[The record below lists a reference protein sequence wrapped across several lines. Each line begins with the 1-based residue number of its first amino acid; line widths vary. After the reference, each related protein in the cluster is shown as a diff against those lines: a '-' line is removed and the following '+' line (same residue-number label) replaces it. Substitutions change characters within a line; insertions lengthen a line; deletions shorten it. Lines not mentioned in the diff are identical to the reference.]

1 MYSTATASAAPSA
14 ATTTTD
20 RVSLQIERLD
30 DPRVEAYRHVADPA
44 WLAARGLFVAE
55 GRLVVER
62 LLRLP
67 EYEIVSVL
75 LTPTAHAALAPSLP
89 PSTPV
94 LIASP
99 AVVEQV
105 TGVDFHR
112 GCLALARRPEQRGI
126 DAIAGARSLVVLEG
140 VGNPDNIGGIF
151 RSAAAFGVEAVGLD
165 PACGDPLYRKAIRT
179 SMAATLRVPSA
190 VVTPWPDALGRLK
203 DAGFTIAALSP
214 SGDTSID
221 ALADLAGGG
230 RRLAL
235 MAGAE
240 GPGLTAAAMT
250 FADRIVRIPIDPAS
264 DSLNV
269 VVAVS
274 IALHRLRG

>member
-14 ATTTTD
+14 ATTTD
-20 RVSLQIERLD
+20 RVSQEIVRLD

-44 WLAARGLFVAE
+44 WLAAHDLFVAE

-67 EYEIVSVL
+67 GYEIASVL

-94 LIASP
+94 LIAPPSL
-99 AVVEQV
+99 VEQV
-105 TGVDFHR
+105 TGFNFHR
-112 GCLALARRPEQRGI
+112 GCLALARRPARRGS
-126 DAIAGARSLVVLEG
+126 DAIAAARSLVLLEG
-140 VGNPDNIGGIF
+140 VGNPDNVGGIF
-151 RSAAAFGVEAVGLD
+151 RSAAAFGVGAVGLD
-165 PACGDPLYRKAIRT
+165 PACGDPFYRKAIRT
-179 SMAATLRVPSA
+179 SMGATLRVPSA
-190 VVTPWPDALGRLK
+190 VLTPWPDALGSLK

-214 SGDTSID
+214 SGETPID
-221 ALADLAGGG
+221 ALAGLASSG

-235 MAGAE
+235 LAGAE
-240 GPGLTAAAMT
+240 GPGLSSAALN
-250 FADRIVRIPIDPAS
+250 FADRTVRIPIDPAS

-274 IALHRLRG
+274 IALHRWSG